1 MLMSTGMLSN
11 HLILCCPLLLLPSI
25 FPSIMVFSNELAL
38 CTGWPRYWGFSFSS
52 SPSKEYSGLISFR
65 IDWFDF
71 LAVQGFSRVLLGN
84 FICKNRGMGLI
95 WLVAGL
101 GLLTPKWEFLLMTSG
116 YPDLWRLW
124 NDEQM
129 WVIITIYWISA
140 AFLPSWPES
149 NDFTHFNG
157 SLSFHPAKVKGDQL
171 LFGAWL
177 IITVQV

>member
-1 MLMSTGMLSN
+1 MSWLFASDGQSIGASASAVVLPKNTQGWF
-11 HLILCCPLLLLPSI
+11 PLGL
-25 FPSIMVFSNELAL
+25 
-38 CTGWPRYWGFSFSS
+38 T
-52 SPSKEYSGLISFR
+52 GLIS
-65 IDWFDF
+65 
-71 LAVQGFSRVLLGN
+71 LQSKGFSRVLLGN
-84 FICKNRGMGLI
+84 FICKSRGVGLI

-124 NDEQM
+124 NDEQT
-129 WVIITIYWISA
+129 WVITTIHWISA